1 MYALAGREH
10 SVRPRLGIQIAGILV
25 ALGAVPA
32 PAAAQGFFDWFSQ
45 RHDDRY
51 VRQNPYYRQREESPS
66 SQRQEWYGGQQ
77 RPDAPRV
84 SVQGE
89 QGPTMQERHGPASTP
104 SIGGGTGQSVA
115 YCVRLCD
122 GRYFPMQRRSNATS
136 IQLCNAFCPAA
147 KTQVFNGSQIDH
159 AVASNGARYANLANA
174 FVYRQKIVPGCTCNG
189 KNEFGLA
196 KIDVKSDPT
205 LKPGDI
211 IATGDNQKAALAAMA
226 NKNARAT
233 VTANAALRT
242 GKRTKSD
249 DPDAQEKPED

>member
-1 MYALAGREH
+1 MYAPACREQ
-10 SVRPRLGIQIAGILV
+10 SVRPRLVLQIAGIV
-25 ALGAVPA
+25 IALGAYTA

-45 RHDDRY
+45 RQDDRY
-51 VRQNPYYRQREESPS
+51 VRQNPYYRPRQEPSP
-66 SQRQEWYGGQQ
+66 QRQSSTYSD
-77 RPDAPRV
+77 P
-84 SVQGE
+84 
-89 QGPTMQERHGPASTP
+89 GPTMQERHGPVSTP
-104 SIGGGTGQSVA
+104 SIGGSTGRAVA

-147 KTQVFNGSQIDH
+147 KTAVFNGSQIDH

-189 KNEFGLA
+189 KDEFGLA

-211 IATGDNQKAALAAMA
+211 VATGDNQKAALAAMA
-226 NKNARAT
+226 NKNVRAT

-242 GKRTKSD
+242 GKAKKSD